1 MSQKSQVLLNKN
13 FFHFI
18 STFFSTS
25 HIVTMIVTFSTP
37 KDRQLRRFLP
47 LCEASTGA
55 RASCCVFRPFA
66 SILIERRPESGCA
79 RSECRDS
86 SEKRVW
92 PFDKS
97 LGFCAL
103 VLIRGRLSTPPEG
116 LMNSRSLSRTGLHKA
131 ASENSLCGPRF

>member
-1 MSQKSQVLLNKN
+1 MFCERAHEQVHELSVGELTTLL
-13 FFHFI
+13 FSFHFL
-18 STFFSTS
+18 FFLPLT
-25 HIVTMIVTFSTP
+25 VVTFSTP

-55 RASCCVFRPFA
+55 RASCFVFRPLA
-66 SILIERRPESGCA
+66 LILIERRHERGCA
-79 RSECRDS
+79 RLECRDS

-103 VLIRGRLSTPPEG
+103 VLTRGRL
-116 LMNSRSLSRTGLHKA
+116 A
-131 ASENSLCGPRF
+131 APAVG